1 MAGKIQNTSQNINHS
16 FTKGLNKDS
25 DPSFVQDGMWTY
37 ARNAVNN
44 TVEGDLGAISNETS
58 NFLCAT
64 TGATM
69 PPLAVKKYIVGA
81 IQVYSDKW
89 LIFTAGHNSKGQ
101 PVNSEIGL
109 LEEERCIYRP
119 IVQDACLGFDKRNL
133 ISGVSREKEDCTW
146 QVYFADGLNPDRYL
160 NIGDPQTW
168 PSSAYT
174 WMGTTADMNYYTN
187 GVDKI
192 LWPGVRWKE
201 LCSDSAGVTQ
211 TIPGVWPTGSPTGCV
226 ICKDLNSLDCDKI
239 RLARL
244 MTTPCLKLRPGSSG
258 GTLRNGTY
266 YAVIAYTIKGQKV
279 TDYFSPSNTQPLW
292 TVNDSESSLTLTVEA
307 DFVNFDEFVLVIV
320 QNINQGTVARQ
331 IGTYS
336 TKTTRIELD
345 QIKEDLITV
354 PTEFLPIQTPVFEK
368 SDQIAEVNSYLLRV
382 GPTSKFDFNY
392 QPLANLITAKWASVE
407 YPADYYVK
415 GGWKGSYL
423 RDEVYAFFIRW
434 VYDTGDKS
442 SSYHIPGRAPANYIV
457 PTSGNTVLETTLLT
471 NDPNTLAPDDQV
483 FEVYNTASVVS
494 GSPFVNTILDDGGKV
509 LEVGSMGY
517 WESNETYP
525 DNQDYIWNA
534 SSHCWTGKQNT
545 PSNVYD
551 LCGLPIRHHKF
562 PDNCLSPNTTHFKSN
577 PNSATQGDLLNIRI
591 MGVYFENIITPKD
604 NEGNEVQG
612 IVGYEILRGSREGN
626 KSIIAK
632 GMINNVRSY
641 VIKGSAGRGRTGL
654 YPNYPFNTIK
664 PLNNIGTN
672 GQGNYN
678 VNDPYIRM
686 TPTGS
691 NTILN
696 QTVPP
701 DIVTFHSPD
710 TMFRTPFLSTTELKL
725 YGELSGYST
734 QSFQDPDQ
742 HPKFKLL
749 SDFVI
754 LPMFMVG
761 LAEATVAITGKKT
774 MKTLDL
780 QDVSPAFTSTA
791 FTSGNAVIPGVTA
804 ALQIPLANA
813 AVSVYNN
820 TLETYY
826 NTAGGLF
833 LDAFAV
839 MFGGIDSSGQ
849 AIAQSTL
856 ASYLN
861 GIALSGAAGYGYIPS
876 FSGTV
881 EYPPYA
887 YLPGLLRALGGIN
900 QFLFYFAE
908 GANTSLDF
916 INAMLP
922 YEQFGM
928 QAIAHGFY
936 SAMTPENISAN
947 IVRFKTPDSFYIR
960 DNIQEIPKYQDS
972 TGTFYSYS
980 INNLKRSDAV
990 TLRTVTGA
998 GVSTGPVFIN
1008 KDKSLVTLGSLM
1020 QAAVNSEPGILPGEK
1035 PNFNNIDIPFSLPI
1049 ASHYG
1054 GIKVRLR
1061 NQYGQLQGIKQIP
1074 ITPCEQKIGSADNNF
1089 LSLNTGLVCPTI
1101 TTTQGSVVINTILTN
1116 TPIFFGG
1123 DTFINRYTEK
1133 NTFFYFY
1140 DWLYGQPD
1148 GFEYNYYQHQ
1158 MIPSPRFAVNNIR
1171 YDVGDMASG
1180 ITDISSPI
1188 TQGTGA
1194 LPSSFYNLDWENYH
1208 YEDDDPGNY
1217 PGLFGATDSRFYL
1230 TNSAVRDFF
1239 VESDVLVDFRQQGLE
1254 EGAKHYDPYR
1264 YTNYSAMFNLNP
1276 QIITRG
1282 DEYRYDYSLSI
1293 SKAFTQYFS
1302 QGALQS
1308 RYYDPNVAKLCYT
1321 YYPDR
1326 IYYSLQQQNE
1336 SFKDSWFVYLPNN
1349 YNEFKSQVS
1358 GVKSINKS
1366 GLFITFKNDSPLMYQ
1381 GVDTLQTDLSTK
1393 ITIGDGGLFS
1403 QPGQSVTNADKP
1415 YEYGS
1420 SQSRLAVI
1428 STPAGLFYMSENQ
1441 AKIFSYA
1448 GGLKEISQTGLK
1460 WWFTIFLPYKLTDD
1474 FPDYPYQDNPVAGIG
1489 CQAMYDNT
1497 NSIIYF
1503 TKKDYT
1509 VKDEYKGLVGY
1520 VPLITFGALKGQGD
1534 YFTLNGTGKYLIG
1547 DPFLF
1552 NDASWTLSYD
1562 PKNEFWISYHD
1573 WHPDL
1578 SMPTKSYFMT
1588 TKENTIWKHN
1598 YVCDSF
1604 CNYYGQNY
1612 PFEVEIPIITGEVVT
1627 TLKSVQYILECYK
1640 RDSYNCVDQF
1650 QVLDFNFD
1658 KAVVYNM
1665 EQVSGY
1671 LNLNIFPKNNITLSL
1686 QYPKPRPGII
1696 IEPNVQPLPGFDIL
1710 FSKEENK
1717 YRFNQFWDITR
1728 NRGEFPNGAGYPP
1741 QGTLIPGTT
1750 VLAGNYTQEYLWVTQ
1765 PNGYIKTLNPNNM
1778 DIAKPLLQRKKF
1790 RHYLNFLN
1798 LRKDV
1803 SGDVNMILKLTSTK
1817 NQLSNR

>member
-69 PPLAVKKYIVGA
+69 PAFVTHKYIIGA
-81 IQVYSDKW
+81 IQLFSDKW
-89 LIFTAGHNSKGQ
+89 LIFTAGHNSQGQ

-119 IVQDACLGFDKRNL
+119 IVQDRCLNFDKRYL
-133 ISGVSREKEDCTW
+133 ISGVAREKEDCTW
-146 QVYFADGLNPDRYL
+146 QAYFADGSNPDRYL
-160 NIGDPQTW
+160 NVGDPQTW
-168 PSSAYT
+168 PSSDYT
-174 WMGTTADMNYYTN
+174 WMGTIANRNYYTN
-187 GVDKI
+187 GINKI
-192 LWPGVRWKE
+192 LWPGVKWNE
-201 LCSDSAGVTQ
+201 LCTDSTGTTEIAFDT
-211 TIPGVWPTGSPTGCV
+211 WPVNHPIGCV
-226 ICKDLNSLDCDKI
+226 TCKELNSLDCDKI

-244 MTTPCLKLRPGSSG
+244 MTTPCLKLTPGSSL

-266 YAVIAYTIKGQKV
+266 YATIAYSIKGQKV

-292 TVNDSESSLTLTVEA
+292 SVNDSESSLTLTVEA
-307 DFVNFDEFVLVIV
+307 DKINFDEFILVIV

-331 IGTYS
+331 IGIYS

-368 SDQIAEVNSYLLRV
+368 SDQIAEVNNYLLRV
-382 GPTSKFDFNY
+382 GPTAKFDFNY
-392 QPLANLITAKWASVE
+392 QPLANLIKAKWASVE
-407 YPADYYVK
+407 YPADYYVS

-423 RDEVYAFFIRW
+423 RDEVYPFFIRW

-442 SSYHIPGRAPANYIV
+442 SSYHIPGRAARNYTV
-457 PTSGNTVLETTLLT
+457 PTTGVVSNEMAFL
-471 NDPNTLAPDDQV
+471 NDQNALSPDDQL
-483 FEVYNTASVVS
+483 FEVYNTASITPAAGLV
-494 GSPFVNTILDDGGKV
+494 GTILEDGGKI
-509 LEVGSMGY
+509 LEVGDMGY
-517 WESNETYP
+517 WESSEKYP
-525 DNQDYIWNA
+525 DNQNYIWNA
-534 SSHCWTGKQNT
+534 SAHCWTGKENI
-545 PSNVYD
+545 PSPAYD

-562 PDNCLSPNTTHFKSN
+562 PDNCLSQNTTHFKSN

-604 NEGNEVQG
+604 NDGNDIPG

-626 KSIIAK
+626 KTIIAK
-632 GMINNVRSY
+632 GMINNVRTY
-641 VIKGSAGRGRTGL
+641 EIKGSANRGRIGL
-654 YPNYPFNTIK
+654 YPNYPFNTIV
-664 PLNNIGTN
+664 PLNNEGTL
-672 GQGNYN
+672 GDANYGF
-678 VNDPYIRM
+678 NDPYIKM
-686 TPTGS
+686 PS
-691 NTILN
+691 VN
-696 QTVPP
+696 QTTLVNQIVPK

-725 YGELSGYST
+725 YGYLSGYST
-734 QSFQDPDQ
+734 QNFQDPDQ
-742 HPKFKLL
+742 HPQFKLL
-749 SDFVI
+749 SDAAVV
-754 LPMFMVG
+754 PMFIGGVAEGVISLMGKRTYNTPEYKPGSGTSDG
-761 LAEATVAITGKKT
+761 LGAAY
-774 MKTLDL
+774 
-780 QDVSPAFTSTA
+780 TA
-791 FTSGNAVIPGVTA
+791 YLSSAGAAATA
-804 ALQIPLANA
+804 ATGYQFF
-813 AVSVYNN
+813 VD
-820 TLETYY
+820 TYY
-826 NTAGGLF
+826 
-833 LDAFAV
+833 
-839 MFGGIDSSGQ
+839 S
-849 AIAQSTL
+849 
-856 ASYLN
+856 
-861 GIALSGAAGYGYIPS
+861 SGAAIGDALLSLVGLPS
-876 FSGTV
+876 VAGAQETALITSMNLTTIGGANAPAVSTGTI
-881 EYPPYA
+881 ELPDYA
-887 YLPGLLRALGGIN
+887 YLPSLLRAYGGLN
-900 QFLFYFAE
+900 QFLFYFSE
-908 GANTSLDF
+908 GANVTLEL
-916 INAMLP
+916 IQALLP
-922 YEQFGM
+922 YRQYAM
-928 QAIAHGFY
+928 QSIAHGFY
-936 SAMTPENISAN
+936 SSMSPENIQAN
-947 IVRFKTPDSFYIR
+947 IVRFKTPNSFYIR

-972 TGTFYSYS
+972 TGVYHSYV
-980 INNLKRSDAV
+980 INNLKRSDTV
-990 TLRTVTGA
+990 TVRTVNGK
-998 GVSTGPVFIN
+998 GVSDGPNFIN
-1008 KDKSLVTLGSLM
+1008 IDKSLVTLGSLM
-1020 QAAVNSEPGILPGEK
+1020 QSLADPAVLPGDK
-1035 PNFNNIDIPFSLPI
+1035 PDFTNINVPFSLPI

-1054 GIKVRLR
+1054 GLKVRLR
-1061 NQYGQLQGIKQIP
+1061 NQYGQLQSIKQIP
-1074 ITPCEQKIGSADNNF
+1074 ISPCEQKIGSADNKF
-1089 LSLNTGLVCPTI
+1089 VSVNTGIVCQSI
-1101 TTTQGSVVINTILTN
+1101 TTNPGSVLLQKTLQR

-1133 NTFFYFY
+1133 NTMFFFY

-1148 GFEYNYYQHQ
+1148 GFEYNYYLHQ
-1158 MIPSPRFAVNNIR
+1158 MIPTPKFMVNSVK
-1171 YDVGDMASG
+1171 YDVSFLTAN
-1180 ITDISSPI
+1180 ITLTNIP
-1188 TQGTGA
+1188 TTGPGTGSV
-1194 LPSSFYNLDWENYH
+1194 PSSFYRLDWEDYNYTTNNS
-1208 YEDDDPGNY
+1208 GNY
-1217 PGLFGATDSRFYL
+1217 PGLFGAKESKFYL
-1230 TNSAVRDFF
+1230 ANSSVRDFF

-1254 EGAKHYDPYR
+1254 EGAKHYNPYR
-1264 YTNYSAMFNLNP
+1264 YTDYPAMFNMNP

-1282 DEYRYDYSLSI
+1282 NEYRYDYSLSI

-1302 QGALQS
+1302 QGTLQS

-1336 SFKDSWFVYLPNN
+1336 SFKDSWFIYLPNN

-1381 GVDTLQTDLSTK
+1381 GVDTLQTDLGTK
-1393 ITIGDGGLFS
+1393 VTIGDGGLFS

-1460 WWFTIFLPYKLTDD
+1460 WWFTLFLPYKLTDS
-1474 FPDYPYQDNPVAGIG
+1474 FPEYPYQDNPVAGIG

-1503 TKKDYT
+1503 TKKDYSLR
-1509 VKDEYKGLVGY
+1509 KEYVGQVEY
-1520 VPLITFGALKGQGD
+1520 VPLVTFGRNKGQGD
-1534 YFTLNGTGKYLIG
+1534 YFVLNDGGRYLLG

-1552 NDASWTLSYD
+1552 EDASWTLSYD

-1578 SMPTKSYFMT
+1578 SIPTKSYFMT
-1588 TKENTIWKHN
+1588 TKDNTIWKHN
-1598 YVCDSF
+1598 YVCNSY

-1612 PFEVEIPIITGEVVT
+1612 PFEVEIPVITGDSVT

-1665 EQVSGY
+1665 EQISGY
-1671 LNLNIFPKNNITLSL
+1671 LNLNIFPKNNISLSL
-1686 QYPKPRPGII
+1686 EYPKPLPSQI

-1717 YRFNQFWDITR
+1717 YRFNQFWDITKD
-1728 NRGEFPNGAGYPP
+1728 RGEFPVGSGYPP
-1741 QGTLIPGTT
+1741 QGPLVPGTT
-1750 VLAGNYTQEYLWVTQ
+1750 ELLGNYTQEYLWVTQ

-1778 DIAKPLLQRKKF
+1778 NIAKPLLQRKKF
-1790 RHYLNFLN
+1790 RHYLNFLS